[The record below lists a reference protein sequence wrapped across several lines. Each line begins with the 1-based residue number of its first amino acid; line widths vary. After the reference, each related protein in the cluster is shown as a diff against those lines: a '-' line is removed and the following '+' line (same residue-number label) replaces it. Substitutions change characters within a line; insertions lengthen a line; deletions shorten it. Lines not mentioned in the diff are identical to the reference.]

1 MSQKNG
7 IISFGIGIVL
17 LAVAIFV
24 WSRQLNPPRI
34 HKPAANYYTGPFRS
48 SKNADQFA
56 DDYGNIVKIPEETRK
71 AREAQAR
78 KATPVTAPAPAGGGP
93 KKD

>member
-1 MSQKNG
+1 MSQKNAL
-7 IISFGIGIVL
+7 ISLCLGVVL

-24 WSRQLNPPRI
+24 WSRQLHPPRI

-56 DDYGNIVKIPEETRK
+56 DDYGNIVQIPEETRK
-71 AREAQAR
+71 AREAQAK
-78 KATPVTAPAPAGGGP
+78 KATPAPQPAQPGGP
-93 KKD
+93 KKE